1 MEKNEILV
9 TYGTEYREMAKEL
22 LERADLA
29 GMIGDRKKRVG
40 IKPNLVSAVPASE
53 GATTHPEVVE
63 GLLQYLKEHGFR
75 EIAIME
81 GSWVGEKTENA
92 FRVCGYGELAKK
104 YGVELIDTQK
114 EKAVS
119 TDCGGMKLNICQCA
133 FDVDFMIN
141 VPVMKGHCQ
150 TRITCALKNMKG
162 LIPNG
167 EKRRFHTMGLHRPI
181 AHLGIGVRQDFI
193 LVDGICGDL
202 SFEDG
207 GNPTVMNRLFAAADP
222 VLCDAYVCKLMG
234 YKTKEVA
241 YIGMAEKLGVGCG
254 DLSRACISEGNRPGG
269 MEPAKMPDKERVMK
283 LREVTEEVDSCS
295 ACYGYLIPALDM
307 LEKEGLLKDFP
318 EKICIGQGFRG
329 KSGVLGVGNCTKGFQ
344 HSLKGCP
351 PTELEM
357 YEFLKGYL
365 GEEKRSTNDKEV

>member
-1 MEKNEILV
+1 MKKNEIIV
-9 TYGTEYREMAKEL
+9 TYGTEYREMTKGL
-22 LERADLA
+22 LEMCNLA

-63 GLLQYLKEHGFR
+63 GLLQYLKEKGFR

-92 FRVCGYGELAKK
+92 FQVCGYRELAAK

-114 EKAVS
+114 EMGVS
-119 TDCGGMKLNICQCA
+119 ADCQGMKLNICRCA

-167 EKRRFHTMGLHRPI
+167 EKRRFHTLGLHRPI
-181 AHLGIGVRQDFI
+181 AHLGVGIRQDFI

-234 YKTKEVA
+234 YEVEEVP
-241 YIGMAEKLGVGCG
+241 YIGMAENLGAGCG
-254 DLSRACISEGNRPGG
+254 DLGRAYIREQNCAGDGG
-269 MEPAKMPDKERVMK
+269 PVKMPDKERVMK

-318 EKICIGQGFRG
+318 EKICIGQGYRG
-329 KSGVLGVGNCTKGFQ
+329 KKGKLGVGNCTKDFEY
-344 HSLKGCP
+344 SLKGCP
-351 PTELEM
+351 PTEKEM
-357 YEFLKGYL
+357 YEFLKGYCNSSAQDFAL
-365 GEEKRSTNDKEV
+365 AAK

>member
-1 MEKNEILV
+1 MKKNEIIV
-9 TYGTEYREMAKEL
+9 TYGTEYRKMTMEL
-22 LERADLA
+22 LEMCNLA

-63 GLLQYLKEHGFR
+63 GLLQYLKEKGFR

-92 FRVCGYGELAKK
+92 FQVCGYRELAAK

-114 EKAVS
+114 EMGVS
-119 TDCGGMKLNICQCA
+119 TDCQGMKLNICRCA

-167 EKRRFHTMGLHRPI
+167 EKRRFHTLGLHRPI
-181 AHLGIGVRQDFI
+181 AHLGVGIRQDFI

-234 YKTKEVA
+234 YEVKEVP
-241 YIGMAEKLGVGCG
+241 YIGMAENLGAGCG
-254 DLSRACISEGNRPGG
+254 DLGRACIREQNCAGDSG
-269 MEPAKMPDKERVMK
+269 PAKMPDKERVMK

-318 EKICIGQGFRG
+318 EKICIGQGYRG
-329 KSGVLGVGNCTKGFQ
+329 KKGKLGVGNCTKDFEY
-344 HSLKGCP
+344 SLKGCP
-351 PTELEM
+351 PTEKEM
-357 YEFLKGYL
+357 YEFLKGYCN
-365 GEEKRSTNDKEV
+365 SSAQDF